1 MSRRAAMRSFGK
13 PWLAKRTILA
23 RMTSRYGDVYCRA
36 RLSSSECSSS
46 ERLIMKGL
54 FLGILHSFCR
64 GQPIHIVISQSIK
77 YVAVFTKSRTKP
89 VDFNYLKAQL
99 QGLPNAAD

>member
-1 MSRRAAMRSFGK
+1 
-13 PWLAKRTILA
+13 
-23 RMTSRYGDVYCRA
+23 
-36 RLSSSECSSS
+36 
-46 ERLIMKGL
+46 MKGL
-54 FLGILHSFCR
+54 FLGILHSSCR